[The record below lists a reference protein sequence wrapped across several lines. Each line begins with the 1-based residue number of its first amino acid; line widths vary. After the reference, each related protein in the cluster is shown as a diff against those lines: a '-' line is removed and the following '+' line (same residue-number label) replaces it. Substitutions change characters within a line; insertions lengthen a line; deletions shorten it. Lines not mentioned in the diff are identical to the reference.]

1 MVVKRSKVKSFQ
13 ELKIYQ
19 FDIQIKWT
27 DSSSP
32 ETLKLLIFETLMFI
46 AGYQDVTSFASSYL
60 S

>member
-1 MVVKRSKVKSFQ
+1 MSFQ

-27 DSSSP
+27 DTSSP

-46 AGYQDVTSFASSYL
+46 AGYQDATSFASSYL